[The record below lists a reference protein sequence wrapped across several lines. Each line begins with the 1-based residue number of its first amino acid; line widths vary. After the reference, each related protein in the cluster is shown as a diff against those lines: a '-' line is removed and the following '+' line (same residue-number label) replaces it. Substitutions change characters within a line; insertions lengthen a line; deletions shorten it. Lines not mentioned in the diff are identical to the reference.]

1 MSTTEKANQGFAK
14 DIIIYVCLL
23 GMAGL
28 QIALA
33 YSGSPGEGL
42 FVRLL
47 IVACV
52 QASIA
57 VLFFMH
63 LRSERRSL
71 VVFIAVFTLFVLL
84 SMQFGWTD
92 SFRMINGV
100 PFAH

>member
-1 MSTTEKANQGFAK
+1 MDTNQRANQSFGK

-33 YSGSPGEGL
+33 YSGSPGGGFFL
-42 FVRLL
+42 RLL
-47 IVACV
+47 TVACV
-52 QASIA
+52 QALIA

-71 VVFIAVFTLFVLL
+71 VVFIAVFTVFILV